1 MKIKRTFIILAAV
14 IFQTSCSQPDKTTL
28 EGIEGLNTLP
38 NNYFFELVNRFP
50 FKSDLV
56 KEKGQFMV
64 CYLPQTTAEKEYW
77 EDFLIKE
84 KISPQFRYK
93 GIEDSYYYTQEDLK
107 KINILLRC
115 QNIFIHL
122 HTEK

>member
-64 CYLPQTTAEKEYW
+64 CYLTNTTA
-77 EDFLIKE
+77 
-84 KISPQFRYK
+84 
-93 GIEDSYYYTQEDLK
+93 
-107 KINILLRC
+107 
-115 QNIFIHL
+115 
-122 HTEK
+122 

>member
-1 MKIKRTFIILAAV
+1 MKIKRTFRILAAV

-50 FKSDLV
+50 LKSDLV

-107 KINILLRC
+107 KINILLRLV
-115 QNIFIHL
+115 F
-122 HTEK
+122 KR

>member
-1 MKIKRTFIILAAV
+1 MKIKRTFIILAV
-14 IFQTSCSQPDKTTL
+14 IIFQTSCSQPDKTTL

-50 FKSDLV
+50 LKSDLV
-56 KEKGQFMV
+56 KEKGQFMI

-93 GIEDSYYYTQEDLK
+93 GIDDSYYYTQEDLK
-107 KINILLRC
+107 KINILLRLV
-115 QNIFIHL
+115 F
-122 HTEK
+122 KR